1 MTAASPLLP
10 AADPNSRSTKRVRAM
25 QPAVWIEAPAFQR
38 VLGLVLFMVSMTI
51 IALLANLVFVSQ
63 VQHYTSQKALYAQ
76 LRLSLA
82 EGSAPIAPINARGDL
97 VTPGT
102 PIAVMVAPVIGVAS
116 EVIVEGTASSQ
127 TSQGIGHRRDTALP
141 CQVGSSV
148 LMARSGAYGGIGQAF
163 KSLTIGS
170 KFSITMGQGGCTYQV
185 TGSRNPGDAAPSA
198 PSGKGG
204 NLTLTTAAGTPYLP
218 TEVYRVDAKLVTDG
232 FDRSAV
238 ALPTGALPSSE
249 AAMGTDTSNLFAL
262 VLLLELLVG
271 VAIATTWLWKRWGR
285 WQAWIV
291 AAPPLLAI
299 SLLCATAVT
308 QWLLPNLI

>member
-170 KFSITMGQGGCTYQV
+170 KFSITMGQG
-185 TGSRNPGDAAPSA
+185 AALIRSPDREIRVMPPLGA
-198 PSGKGG
+198 QWKRG